1 MKIIREHSQLSS
13 VFPAYYSSLP
23 IDRLKLSQYTE
34 ANHVDDNNIVLYSYV
49 TDAIILLTQCEYES
63 LSNMDFSENT
73 EFFES
78 LRENGFFVDVC
89 VDELELMCK
98 QRENMSSN
106 VSQMMK
112 VVIMPTTDCNARCRY
127 CIGSS
132 NKRIKMTLDTA
143 RQVVNYIVE
152 RAANYKSIRFDW
164 YGGEPLMESDVITYI
179 CEEVNKRLPDKAYSS
194 VITTNLA
201 LFDENLLKKAVDIWH
216 IKKVNVTID
225 GTEQEHNARK
235 NYLNRTLNGYRH
247 TLECIRILLD
257 NDINVFCR
265 FNIDRNN
272 EGELPRVL
280 DELQQFNGHNLFYF
294 FVSPLRGSD
303 CHSEFYAT
311 SEYNELFFK
320 TGELMHEKGFKNAID
335 SFVPKVA
342 LGFCV
347 AKNKNCFVVGPT
359 GELFRCNLDDL
370 DQETATGNVVE
381 GLDKNAAYNTF
392 IDLKL
397 DERCTTCR
405 YLPICQ
411 GGCPTEK
418 KFQSSSNDQCLKF
431 KFKTNAI
438 SKLLVDYYC

>member
-13 VFPAYYSSLP
+13 VFPSYYSSLTS
-23 IDRLKLSQYTE
+23 DKLRLSQYTE
-34 ANHVDDNNIVLYSYV
+34 ANHVDDNNIVIYSYA
-49 TDAIILLTQCEYES
+49 TDAIFLLTKCEYES
-63 LSNMDFSENT
+63 LSNMDFSKNIEL
-73 EFFES
+73 FES
-78 LRENGFFVDVC
+78 LRENGFFVDMYE
-89 VDELELMCK
+89 DEFKLMCK
-98 QRENMSSN
+98 QRENMASN

-127 CIGSS
+127 CIGSH
-132 NKRIKMTLDTA
+132 NKRVKMTLDTA
-143 RQVVNYIVE
+143 KQVVDYIVD
-152 RAANYKSIRFDW
+152 RAGDYTSIRFDW
-164 YGGEPLMESDVITYI
+164 YGGEPLMEADIITYI
-179 CEEVNKRLPDKAYSS
+179 CEEISNRIPDKAYSS

-201 LFDENLLKKAVDIWH
+201 LFDETLLKKAIDVWH

-225 GTEQEHNARK
+225 GSEQEHNARK
-235 NYLNRTLNGYRH
+235 NYVDKGLNGYRH
-247 TLECIRILLD
+247 TLECISNLLN
-257 NDINVFCR
+257 NDVSVFCR

-272 EGELPRVL
+272 EGELPHVL
-280 DELQQFNGHNLFYF
+280 DELKQFHGHKLFYF

-303 CHSEFYAT
+303 CHSEFFAT
-311 SEYNELFFK
+311 SEYNELFYK
-320 TGELMHEKGFKNAID
+320 TGKLMNEKGFKNAID

-347 AKNKNCFVVGPT
+347 AKNKNCFVVGPS

-370 DQETATGNVVE
+370 NQKTATGNVID

-397 DERCTTCR
+397 DAKCTTCR

-418 KFQSSSNDQCLKF
+418 KFQSLSNDQCLKF

-438 SKLLVDYYC
+438 SRLLVEYYS

>member
-1 MKIIREHSQLSS
+1 MRVIRESSRLIS
-13 VFPAYYSSLP
+13 VFPSYYNHSSNNN
-23 IDRLKLSQYTE
+23 LKLSQYTE
-34 ANHVDDNNIVLYSYV
+34 AICVKEDNIILYSFI
-49 TDAIILLTQCEYES
+49 TDAIFLLTKQEYEI
-63 LSNMDFSENT
+63 LSRMDFSKNVKL
-73 EFFES
+73 FES
-78 LRENGFFVDVC
+78 LKRNGFFVDKQ
-89 VDELELMCK
+89 ENEFELMCV
-98 QRENMSSN
+98 QRKKMSSN
-106 VSQMMK
+106 LSQMMK
-112 VVIMPTTDCNARCRY
+112 VIIMPTTDCNARCKY
-127 CIGSS
+127 CIGFN
-132 NKRIKMTLDTA
+132 NKRIKMTLETA
-143 RQVVNYIVE
+143 RRVVDYIVE
-152 RAANYKSIRFDW
+152 HASDYKSIRFDW
-164 YGGEPLMESDVITYI
+164 YGGEPLIEADIITYI
-179 CEEVNKRLPDKAYSS
+179 CKEVNKRLPNKAYSS

-201 LFDENLLKKAVDIWH
+201 LFDENLLKNAIDVWH

-235 NYLNRTLNGYRH
+235 NYVNRALNGYRH
-247 TLECIRILLD
+247 TLECIRNLLD
-257 NDINVFCR
+257 NGINVFCR

-272 EGELPRVL
+272 EGELPHVL

-320 TGELMHEKGFKNAID
+320 TGELMHKKGFKNAID

-370 DQETATGNVVE
+370 NQETATGNVIT
-381 GLDKNAAYNTF
+381 GLDKNTIYNTF
-392 IDLKL
+392 INLKL
-397 DERCTTCR
+397 DEKCTTCR
-405 YLPICQ
+405 YLPICH

-431 KFKTNAI
+431 KFKINAI
-438 SKLLVDYYC
+438 SRLLVDYYC